1 MHFLKEGQKIRAW
14 VDPPPYSGNARKK
27 TFFLMDL
34 FPKNNREF
42 GFEAQK
48 FYCMNDA
55 AVSQPAISC
64 ELEGDRNP
72 GVGEIDKI

>member
-1 MHFLKEGQKIRAW
+1 MIC
-14 VDPPPYSGNARKK
+14 
-27 TFFLMDL
+27 T
-34 FPKNNREF
+34 PKNNREF

-48 FYCMNDA
+48 FSSMNDA